1 MNHISIVSKD
11 WDTHLLTHRRRHWAV
26 VEGTDFTTTTQY
38 NHNDKDKIIE
48 VKIIMTGRKMR
59 EKARYAEA
67 KVCQVL

>member
-26 VEGTDFTTTTQY
+26 VEGTDPTTTQY
-38 NHNDKDKIIE
+38 NDNDKDKIIE

-59 EKARYAEA
+59 EKVRYAEA